1 MTMSSRSDD
10 SRVMKTEMK
19 DYCFPEKGKSALLTI
34 SAQRDFGRADS
45 PICAKGMER
54 ALPAMLRLV
63 ESFRKRSAPIFHSV
77 RLYRP
82 DGSNVEPCRRS
93 AVEEGL
99 RIFMPGSF
107 GAELIDALNPNPD
120 VRLDPVV
127 LLNGGLQELAPNE
140 FVFYRPRWGAFHNT
154 PLEAELRSRG
164 ITTVVIC
171 GFSFSTG
178 TRATVYEASARDF
191 RIVVVPDAISNAS
204 DSAIAEL
211 GRLGVYL
218 MQSKSCCPWIAGAG
232 PGPVAA

>member
-1 MTMSSRSDD
+1 
-10 SRVMKTEMK
+10 
-19 DYCFPEKGKSALLTI
+19 
-34 SAQRDFGRADS
+34 
-45 PICAKGMER
+45 
-54 ALPAMLRLV
+54 LV
-63 ESFRKRSAPIFHSV
+63 ESFRKQSAPIFHSV

-107 GAELIDALNPNPD
+107 GAELIDALKPDPD
-120 VRLDPVV
+120 VRLNPEI
-127 LLNGGLQELAPNE
+127 LLNGGLQELSDNE
-140 FVFYRPRWGAFHNT
+140 YVFYRPRWGAFHNT
-154 PLEAELRSRG
+154 PLETELRRRG

-178 TRATVYEASARDF
+178 TRATIYEASARDF

-218 MQSKSCCPWIAGAG
+218 MQSNSCCPWIAGSQ

>member
-1 MTMSSRSDD
+1 MD
-10 SRVMKTEMK
+10 
-19 DYCFPEKGKSALLTI
+19 DYCFPEKGKAALLTI
-34 SAQRDFGRADS
+34 SAQRDFGRPDS
-45 PICAKGMER
+45 PICARGIDR
-54 ALPAMLRLV
+54 ALPAMVRLV
-63 ESFRKRSAPIFHSV
+63 ESFRRQSVPIFHSI

-82 DGSNVEPCRRS
+82 DGSNVEPCRRT

-107 GAELIDALNPNPD
+107 GAELIDALKPD
-120 VRLDPVV
+120 PEVRLDPEV
-127 LLNGGLQELAPNE
+127 LLAGDVQDIGPNE

-154 PLEAELRSRG
+154 PLEAELKSRG

-191 RIVVVPDAISNAS
+191 RIVVVPDAICSGS
-204 DSAIAEL
+204 DAAMAEL

-218 MQSKSCCPWIAGAG
+218 MQSDSCCPWIAGAR

>member
-1 MTMSSRSDD
+1 MN
-10 SRVMKTEMK
+10 
-19 DYCFPEKGKSALLTI
+19 DYCFPDKGKSALLTI
-34 SAQRDFGRADS
+34 SAQRDFSRADS
-45 PICAKGMER
+45 PICAKGIER
-54 ALPAMLRLV
+54 ALPAVLRLI
-63 ESFRKRSAPIFHSV
+63 ETFRKQSAPIFHSV

-107 GAELIDALNPNPD
+107 GAELMDALNPAPD
-120 VRLDPVV
+120 VRLDPEA
-127 LLNGGLQELAPNE
+127 LLNGDFQELADNE
-140 FVFYRPRWGAFHNT
+140 YVFYRPRWGAFHNT
-154 PLEAELRSRG
+154 SLEEELRSRG

-204 DSAIAEL
+204 EPAIAEL

-218 MQSKSCCPWIAGAG
+218 MQSKSCCPWIAGAR